1 MLMNR
6 HLKGRHPT
14 SLQHPDSFDDHQL
27 FDFDSRTHGA
37 PPDPLTSTH
46 SQSSSRL
53 ILYLDATGFAIL
65 QTSNTELARNSFYS
79 LRAISY
85 QDATGFATSSTSN
98 PEPARKFFKYS
109 FILSVLRLDSH
120 NAANLATTPH
130 QRSGSVTRTPSKR
143 KAPDV
148 IDSPPISNK
157 PLPIGLSA
165 LQQILK
171 QLGIQ
176 HRPYARHTTLIKL
189 YKQHL
194 ATKTPSPPPSSVTKR
209 LCLNAP
215 TDVHPSGSKIHSR
228 QPSPEVA
235 TPVPV
240 ESKLNNPEREKCPS
254 PECFYQHTPAD
265 SHQRPTN
272 SSTSHIPIPSL
283 ESLTISGISQTPFMP
298 HAKSKASEIKTK
310 RRKRSCSKDHA
321 ARFYA
326 THPRTSELRPRQT
339 THPRDSKR
347 RVQQTHTHPDQLP
360 ELLYIPADSSLVH
373 TSTFARDQT
382 CSVES
387 TSHLPRLVDLAPTTP
402 ASPTLT
408 PPHATPGA
416 STSTCNLASPAALHW
431 VKLPGLA
438 GDLRS
443 PKQHLT
449 RDSGLLT
456 SYSNQSSPGH
466 DALRPAPANS
476 RCSES
481 GLVDLS
487 QNPTCLASADII
499 CPNETF
505 TAPTPLDDGSA
516 DQYLV
521 PSAAN
526 PSPPLIST
534 SCPVASTSAFDK
546 PIQPPITLHP
556 NHTPD
561 DSARQLIRAKRKDIA
576 ARWPQEFLLRH
587 PVLFDLH
594 DNPVTLAGLYRNNTG
609 SPMPA
614 NFTKLLPSPQ
624 IQRKKLII
632 TCSDD
637 DDDDDEPSDVVISA
651 QSQSPTSITTWPSQT
666 RQNQFKMPK
675 F

>member
-1 MLMNR
+1 MLSECSVNC

-347 RVQQTHTHPDQLP
+347 RVQQTHTHPDQVK
-360 ELLYIPADSSLVH
+360 ESSAARPFVHSSRLKLVN
-373 TSTFARDQT
+373 
-382 CSVES
+382 
-387 TSHLPRLVDLAPTTP
+387 LAPTTP

-416 STSTCNLASPAALHW
+416 STSTCNLASPAALP
-431 VKLPGLA
+431 LGQTP
-438 GDLRS
+438 RS
-443 PKQHLT
+443 CGGSPVAQTAVHDELSLT

-499 CPNETF
+499 CPNETL

-534 SCPVASTSAFDK
+534 SCPVASTSAFDE

-576 ARWPQEFLLRH
+576 ARWPRPTQLTPYEIRGILLRH

-594 DNPVTLAGLYRNNTG
+594 DNPVTLAGLYRQLYNFHRSGFPNKKKQRANN
-609 SPMPA
+609 PI
-614 NFTKLLPSPQ
+614 NLP
-624 IQRKKLII
+624 KK
-632 TCSDD
+632 TSRCRNNKYRHQDS
-637 DDDDDEPSDVVISA
+637 SDVNFR
-651 QSQSPTSITTWPSQT
+651 PL
-666 RQNQFKMPK
+666 
-675 F
+675 

>member
-1 MLMNR
+1 MLSECSVNR

-53 ILYLDATGFAIL
+53 ILYLDATGFAIS

-347 RVQQTHTHPDQLP
+347 RVQQTHTHPDQVK
-360 ELLYIPADSSLVH
+360 ESSA
-373 TSTFARDQT
+373 ARPFT

-408 PPHATPGA
+408 PPHTTPGA
-416 STSTCNLASPAALHW
+416 STSTCNLASPAALP
-431 VKLPGLA
+431 LGQTP
-438 GDLRS
+438 RS
-443 PKQHLT
+443 CGGSPVAQTAVHDELSLT

-499 CPNETF
+499 CPNETL

-534 SCPVASTSAFDK
+534 SCPVASTSAFNE

-576 ARWPQEFLLRH
+576 ARWPRK
-587 PVLFDLH
+587 
-594 DNPVTLAGLYRNNTG
+594 
-609 SPMPA
+609 SI
-614 NFTKLLPSPQ
+614 PS
-624 IQRKKLII
+624 I
-632 TCSDD
+632 
-637 DDDDDEPSDVVISA
+637 
-651 QSQSPTSITTWPSQT
+651 
-666 RQNQFKMPK
+666 
-675 F
+675 

>member
-53 ILYLDATGFAIL
+53 ILYLDATGFAIS
-65 QTSNTELARNSFYS
+65 QTSNTELAQNSFYS

-194 ATKTPSPPPSSVTKR
+194 ATKTPTHSPSSVTKR

-215 TDVHPSGSKIHSR
+215 TDVHPSGSKNSF
-228 QPSPEVA
+228 QA
-235 TPVPV
+235 TIPRSSDTAVKSAHHRSVSTNIP
-240 ESKLNNPEREKCPS
+240 
-254 PECFYQHTPAD
+254 Q
-265 SHQRPTN
+265 QIPT
-272 SSTSHIPIPSL
+272 S
-283 ESLTISGISQTPFMP
+283 
-298 HAKSKASEIKTK
+298 SKASEIKTK

-347 RVQQTHTHPDQLP
+347 RVQQTHTHPDQVKESSAARPFSISLP
-360 ELLYIPADSSLVH
+360 LPGQSNSH
-373 TSTFARDQT
+373 TSPQLRVPQLPLVISPVQQLPIGSNSQVLRGSPVAQT
-382 CSVES
+382 AVHDELS
-387 TSHLPRLVDLAPTTP
+387 
-402 ASPTLT
+402 
-408 PPHATPGA
+408 
-416 STSTCNLASPAALHW
+416 
-431 VKLPGLA
+431 
-438 GDLRS
+438 
-443 PKQHLT
+443 LT

-499 CPNETF
+499 CPNETL

-556 NHTPD
+556 NHTPEMI
-561 DSARQLIRAKRKDIA
+561 L
-576 ARWPQEFLLRH
+576 P
-587 PVLFDLH
+587 
-594 DNPVTLAGLYRNNTG
+594 DNSYVPNG
-609 SPMPA
+609 
-614 NFTKLLPSPQ
+614 K
-624 IQRKKLII
+624 I
-632 TCSDD
+632 
-637 DDDDDEPSDVVISA
+637 
-651 QSQSPTSITTWPSQT
+651 
-666 RQNQFKMPK
+666 
-675 F
+675 